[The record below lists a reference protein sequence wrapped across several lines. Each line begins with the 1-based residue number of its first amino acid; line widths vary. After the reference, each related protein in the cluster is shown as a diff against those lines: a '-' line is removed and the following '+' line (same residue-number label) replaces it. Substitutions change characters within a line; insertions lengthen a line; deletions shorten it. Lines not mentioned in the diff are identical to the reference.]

1 MDGSKRRDGTESG
14 DGSDDEAGESNDDDD
29 DDDGDIKQPDV
40 SSFIR
45 CTARRVHSTWNLGHL
60 GDVPSGE
67 NYAVRMAW
75 SIEPFVHNVRYASK
89 S

>member
-14 DGSDDEAGESNDDDD
+14 DGCDAEEEESNDDDD
-29 DDDGDIKQPDV
+29 DDGDVKQPDV
-40 SSFIR
+40 SSVIR
-45 CTARRVHSTWNLGHL
+45 YTARCVHSTWNLGHL

-67 NYAVRMAW
+67 TYAVRMAW
-75 SIEPFVHNVRYASK
+75 SIEPFVHKVRYASQ